1 MITVTSESILLDS
14 ILIHCSVNLIFYPH
28 LFQKIG
34 DVTTLSCSP
43 LGNPLKG
50 YNKGTVRFHIVFNSG
65 SLRGDEGFVDVQLEV
80 LSSNPEDNSTKSDN
94 KRSVSIRVTASADIS
109 TSVKAIPE
117 KVSQYQE

>member
-1 MITVTSESILLDS
+1 MLLNTS
-14 ILIHCSVNLIFYPH
+14 
-28 LFQKIG
+28 
-34 DVTTLSCSP
+34 SCTSTNPSSP